1 MSRLKSLLKF
11 FSSDTGLLVLLGLA
25 NVLIH
30 TLLNGRYDFHR
41 DELGMLDNARHLA
54 WGYVDY
60 PPFTPFIVRLA
71 YALFG
76 AAPAGLRFFSA
87 VAMGAAMVLA
97 GLMARD
103 LGGKRFVQ
111 VLAAL
116 ATAIAPY
123 VLLTGSL
130 FVYATFDYLWW
141 VVAAFMVVRLLKT
154 GDPRWWLGIGAAIGL
169 GMMTKYAM
177 GFFVAGIAAGV
188 VLTKARRYLVSP
200 WLWAGVGLALLIF
213 LPNLIWQVQHDFIS
227 LKFLQDIHA
236 RDVSIGRGESYLS
249 EQVWA
254 CTNLVT
260 VPLRI
265 AGLFFTLLAPSVRPF
280 RPLAWM
286 YLVPFGLFLYLHGR
300 SYYLTA
306 AYPMLLAAGT
316 VAWER
321 GLAHLSPGWGR
332 LPKGVTW
339 GLITAGG
346 LAFSLIALPLAPVGS
361 ELFRKVSDLN
371 GELKEQVGWPEL
383 VEAVAGVYAKIPDEE
398 RLTTGILTGNYGEAG
413 AVNLYGP
420 AYGLPEAISEMN
432 TYWLRGYGDPPPQTL
447 IVLGIEDGKIYSFFK
462 ECGISGT
469 ISNPYNVLNEEL
481 LRHSRIYVC
490 RGLRKPWSE
499 IWKNF
504 QHFG

>member
-1 MSRLKSLLKF
+1 MSRLPSLRKF
-11 FSSDTGLLVLLGLA
+11 FSSDTGFLVLLGLA
-25 NVLIH
+25 SVLLH
-30 TLLNGRYDFHR
+30 TLLNGRYGFHR

-87 VAMGAAMVLA
+87 LAMGTVMVLA
-97 GLMARD
+97 GLMGRD
-103 LGGKRFVQ
+103 LGGKRFAQ

-116 ATAIAPY
+116 ASAIAPY
-123 VLLTGSL
+123 ALLTGSL

-154 GDPRWWLGIGAAIGL
+154 EDPRWWLGIGVAIGL

-177 GFFVAGIAAGV
+177 GFFVGGIV
-188 VLTKARRYLVSP
+188 VGIVVTKARRFLVSP
-200 WLWAGVGLALLIF
+200 WLWAGVGFALLIF

-236 RDVSIGRGESYLS
+236 RDVSIGRGKSYLS

-254 CTNLVT
+254 TTNLVT
-260 VPLRI
+260 VPLWI
-265 AGLFFTLLAPSVRPF
+265 AGLFLTLLAPSTKPF

-306 AYPMLLAAGT
+306 AYPMLLAAGA
-316 VAWER
+316 VAWEG

-332 LPKGVTW
+332 LLRGITW
-339 GLITAGG
+339 TLIAASG

-361 ELFRKVSDLN
+361 ELFRKVSDIN

-383 VEAVAGVYAKIPDEE
+383 VEAVAGVYAKIPEDEKAA
-398 RLTTGILTGNYGEAG
+398 TGILTGNYGEAG

-420 AYGLPEAISEMN
+420 AYGLPEAISGMN
-432 TYWLRGYGDPPPQTL
+432 TYWLRGYDDPPPQNL
-447 IVLGIEDGKIYSFFK
+447 IVIGIEDPAIYSFLK
-462 ECGISGT
+462 DCGIEGR
-469 ISNPYNVLNEEL
+469 ISNAYNILNEEFL
-481 LRHSRIYVC
+481 KHSAIYVC
-490 RGLRKPWSE
+490 RGMRKPWSE
-499 IWKNF
+499 IWKYF
-504 QHFG
+504 QDFG